1 MAMFFNLEMIWFIFF
16 NVLVQCNIAK
26 RGKIFALI
34 KKKKLLSLFTVCAID
49 NEEKELMMD
58 ICVDSLPCGL
68 VQYHISGSF

>member
-1 MAMFFNLEMIWFIFF
+1 MSWYNAILPRE
-16 NVLVQCNIAK
+16 AK
-26 RGKIFALI
+26 SLLLL
-34 KKKKLLSLFTVCAID
+34 KKKKLLSLLTVCAID

>member
-1 MAMFFNLEMIWFIFF
+1 MSWYDAILPRE
-16 NVLVQCNIAK
+16 AK
-26 RGKIFALI
+26 SLLLL